1 MRTFARPAWHRN
13 AVPGRARAGTA
24 SGRKTLK
31 HSRSRITGGQNSRSP
46 HSAGSAGSAAAER
59 LLGGATDRAP
69 IKVRKQER
77 GKGKERKGKERKGVI
92 AAKNSY
98 EENGSGHGRGDP
110 VDAAA
115 RGRRRLKRPAGCAD
129 SLPAGTAAP
138 GCDVSGIGRGL
149 WVCKGSRVRQ
159 SPRSP
164 QNSIGSAT
172 PDKSC
177 GQRHPYGIRDARGCE
192 VSAPK
197 GSGGAGRIS
206 GSKRVCGTCRS
217 SRIRAPNG
225 QRWTQELRGRKNRQR
240 HQEQ

>member
-1 MRTFARPAWHRN
+1 VRGQPAEEKRSNIPAPASRAVKTAVLRTGSEVPEVQRRN
-13 AVPGRARAGTA
+13 D
-24 SGRKTLK
+24 SW
-31 HSRSRITGGQNSRSP
+31 
-46 HSAGSAGSAAAER
+46 
-59 LLGGATDRAP
+59 GGADRAP

-77 GKGKERKGKERKGVI
+77 GKGKERKGKERKGKERKGVI

-98 EENGSGHGRGDP
+98 EENGSAHGRGDP

-138 GCDVSGIGRGL
+138 GCDVSGTGRGL

-177 GQRHPYGIRDARGCE
+177 GQRHPYGIRDA
-192 VSAPK
+192 
-197 GSGGAGRIS
+197 
-206 GSKRVCGTCRS
+206 
-217 SRIRAPNG
+217 
-225 QRWTQELRGRKNRQR
+225 
-240 HQEQ
+240 